1 MQDVEEYRKKAFATK
16 KERSDKYTTKAVK
29 DKQAS
34 GNLSNNPATVK
45 ARDYNRKIV
54 EGHVPTRGPRQF
66 KAEGEYSDNDA
77 AQRQRELW
85 KKRRANN
92 VAAAA
97 TTDMVIK
104 EGDAF

>member
-1 MQDVEEYRKKAFATK
+1 M
-16 KERSDKYTTKAVK
+16 K
-29 DKQAS
+29 DKRAS
-34 GNLSNNPATVK
+34 GNLSENPAAVYSRK
-45 ARDYNRKIV
+45 LSRKIN
-54 EGHVPTRGPRQF
+54 EGHVSTRGPRQF

-97 TTDMVIK
+97 ATDMVIK